1 MPTSKS
7 RIRQIRNILLVIGII
22 ITFII
27 VVLLI
32 PDSFKT
38 PAYHQCSFSGPNTYK
53 QGSEEAINQLLG
65 QDYSCQSLQIADNNT
80 NEILSINSGQPFSS
94 SSFITDTG
102 QLSSDLFQQLFQ
114 INPRSQIIVIEYY
127 GPVIDQYGNT
137 TNGAEMLYKMSRRI
151 FSLIDWNN
159 FGNTQNYT
167 YLCAFLNNQS
177 GNNSCNALTTNLQ
190 KDEVSIEAK

>member
-1 MPTSKS
+1 MPAAKS
-7 RIRQIRNILLVIGII
+7 RIGQIRNILLAIGII
-22 ITFII
+22 ITFIA

-32 PDSFKT
+32 PGSFKT
-38 PAYHQCSFSGPNTYK
+38 QVYHQCSFSGPNTYK

-65 QDYSCQSLQIADNNT
+65 QNYSCQSLQIADNNS
-80 NEILSINSGQPFSS
+80 NEILHINAGQPFSS

-114 INPRSQIIVIEYY
+114 ANPKSQIIVIEYY

-137 TNGAEMLYKMSRRI
+137 TNGVEMLYKMSRRI

-167 YLCAFLNNQS
+167 YLCAFLNNQT
-177 GNNSCNALTTNLQ
+177 GNNGCSALTSNLQ
-190 KDEVSIEAK
+190 KDEAAIKTK